1 MTSMTAHEL
10 TTNLATWELLGVDV
24 HIGVTGANGGNDFC
38 QFPRSDALPRR
49 TNDIRTGDEA
59 ADGAAGRRAGL
70 CGSCRRGWGV
80 GQVGAQE
87 DADAATQRALS
98 EVNVRLENRCR
109 KSTISHLP
117 GDGVFVGTDRRLEL
131 PERR

>member
-10 TTNLATWELLGVDV
+10 ATNLATWELLGVDV

-59 ADGAAGRRAGL
+59 ADGAAGRGAGL
-70 CGSCRRGWGV
+70 CGSCRRGWGG
-80 GQVGAQE
+80 GQVGAQG
-87 DADAATQRALS
+87 DADAAPQRAPS
-98 EVNVRLENRCR
+98 GREVRPGDPSWRI
-109 KSTISHLP
+109 TISHVP
-117 GDGVFVGTDRRLEL
+117 
-131 PERR
+131 